1 MAKFRDFGSPV
12 VENATPISFKI
23 FDEEFNCVPVMPG
36 KVMLDMVAKSSSS
49 DAAEQAA
56 IINDFFSTV
65 LTAESLVRFNA
76 LLVDKDR
83 VVTTETLGEI
93 TGWLVEQYADR
104 PEEQP
109 GV

>member
-1 MAKFRDFGSPV
+1 MTKFRDFGSPTI
-12 VENATPISFKI
+12 ENAEPISFKI
-23 FDEEFNCVPVMPG
+23 FEEEFICVPVMPG
-36 KVMLDMVAKSSSS
+36 KVMLDMVAKSGTAE
-49 DAAEQAA
+49 AAEQAA

-104 PEEQP
+104 PNQQP
-109 GV
+109 EV